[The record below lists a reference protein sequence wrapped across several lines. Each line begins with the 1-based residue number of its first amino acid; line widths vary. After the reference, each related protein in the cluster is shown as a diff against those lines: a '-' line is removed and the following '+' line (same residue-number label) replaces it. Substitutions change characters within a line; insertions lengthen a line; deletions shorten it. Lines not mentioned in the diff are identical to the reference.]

1 LSKPSAIQPP
11 AAGNGETVTS
21 EAPPAFQPLYRQVKE
36 RLLNRLIDGTWAPG
50 TPLPSEQQLAQEL
63 NVSQGTV
70 RKALDALTAEHLLVR
85 AQGRGTFVAEA
96 EDRRILFRYFRLT
109 ADDGARQ
116 FPESAVASLRQ
127 RIANAAQRDKLQ
139 LAKSDRVWLIERT
152 RELAGRPVIFETIAL
167 PVALFPGLDQIEPIP
182 NNVYALYASRFGLT
196 VGRVTEKLKAIL
208 ASAEDAA
215 ELGCAE
221 GAPLLQIDRI
231 ASSLRGTPMEW
242 RVSRCLTDAFH
253 YLSEL

>member
-1 LSKPSAIQPP
+1 
-11 AAGNGETVTS
+11 VTTD
-21 EAPPAFQPLYRQVKE
+21 APPAFRPLYQQVKE

-63 NVSQGTV
+63 NVSQGTI
-70 RKALDALTAEHLLVR
+70 RKALDAMTAEHLLVR

-96 EDRRILFRYFRLT
+96 EDRRILFRFLRLT
-109 ADDGARQ
+109 ADDGSRQ
-116 FPESAVASLRQ
+116 FPESSAASPRQ
-127 RIANAAQRDKLQ
+127 RASDAAQRRNLQ
-139 LAKSDRVWLIERT
+139 LEKGERVWLIQRT
-152 RELAGRPVIFETIAL
+152 RELGGRPVIFESICL

-208 ASAEDAA
+208 ASEADAA
-215 ELGCAE
+215 KLNCAA
-221 GAPLLQIDRI
+221 GDPLLQIDRI
-231 ASSLRGTPMEW
+231 AYSLRGTPTEW
-242 RVSRCLTDAFH
+242 RVSHCLTDEFH